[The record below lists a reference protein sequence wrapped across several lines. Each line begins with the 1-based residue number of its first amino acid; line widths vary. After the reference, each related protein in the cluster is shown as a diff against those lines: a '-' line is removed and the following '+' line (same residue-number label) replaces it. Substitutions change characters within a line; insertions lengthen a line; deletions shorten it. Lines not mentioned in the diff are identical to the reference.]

1 MMVDLSTV
9 SWRKS
14 SWSNANGC
22 VEVAFV
28 EDRVAVRDS
37 KDRGGPVLVFT
48 AQEWAAFL
56 TGVHDGEFEQGG
68 RTPLPDGG

>member
-1 MMVDLSTV
+1 MLDLSTA

-28 EDRVAVRDS
+28 QGQVAVRDS
-37 KDRGGPVLVFT
+37 KDRTGPVLVFT
-48 AQEWAAFL
+48 PHEWQAFL
-56 TGVHDGEFEQGG
+56 RGVRAGEFDQGG
-68 RTPLPDGG
+68 

>member
-1 MMVDLSTV
+1 MMLDLSTA

-28 EDRVAVRDS
+28 QGQVAVRDS
-37 KDRGGPVLVFT
+37 KQHGGPVLVFT
-48 AQEWAAFL
+48 AHEWEAFL
-56 TGVHDGEFEQGG
+56 RGVRDGEFDQG
-68 RTPLPDGG
+68 R

>member
-1 MMVDLSTV
+1 VELPPS

-14 SWSNANGC
+14 KLSGPNGC

-37 KDRGGPVLVFT
+37 KDRTGPVLSFT
-48 AQEWAAFL
+48 PTEWKAFIG
-56 TGVHDGEFEQGG
+56 GVRDGEFE
-68 RTPLPDGG
+68 LPR